1 MHCRHC
7 VSPRLNSYVEIVN
20 PETLDGQATLRLN
33 WVTQDPALEETFHFV
48 TITSRAQLGNAG
60 TPELMY
66 L

>member
-1 MHCRHC
+1 MHCRHS

-33 WVTQDPALEETFHFV
+33 WVTQDPALEPF
-48 TITSRAQLGNAG
+48 TSLLSL
-60 TPELMY
+60 PELSSGNTGTSGLMD